1 MEEVILD
8 GLLDTLKLIP
18 FLLLSF
24 LIIELI
30 EHKLKSDDILIK
42 TGKFGPLFGGL
53 LGIIPQCGF
62 ASIAT
67 NLYITRIISLGT
79 LIAVYLS
86 TSDEMLPILISENVE
101 FGIILKILGTK
112 LLIGVIAG
120 FIIDLFYRQKNKHDY
135 HLCKEEHCHCKESIF
150 KSAIIH
156 TFNIAIFILIINLIL
171 NLVFY
176 LGLEEYLNSIL
187 LKDNIFAPVITC
199 LVGLIP
205 NCASSVIIT
214 KLYLNFGISFGSL
227 IGGLLTNSGVGL
239 LILFKNNKN
248 LKENILIITIV
259 FIVGLLSGIILNMFT
274 FL

>member
-8 GLLDTLKLIP
+8 GLIDTLKLIP

-24 LIIELI
+24 LIIEFI

-42 TGKFGPLFGGL
+42 TGKLGPLFGGL

-86 TSDEMLPILISENVE
+86 TSDEMLPILISENVDI
-101 FGIILKILGTK
+101 GIILRILGIK
-112 LLIGVIAG
+112 LLIGVVVG
-120 FIIDLFYRQKNKHDY
+120 FIIDLFYRKKVNHDY
-135 HLCKEEHCHCKESIF
+135 HLCKDEHCHCKEAIF
-150 KSAIIH
+150 KSALIH

-187 LKDNIFAPVITC
+187 LKDNIFAPIITC

-214 KLYLNFGISFGSL
+214 KLYLNFSISFGSL

-248 LKENILIITIV
+248 MKENLLITVIIFV
-259 FIVGLLSGIILNMFT
+259 VGLLSGIILNM
-274 FL
+274 LPIL

>member
-101 FGIILKILGTK
+101 FGIILKILGIK

-135 HLCKEEHCHCKESIF
+135 YLCKEEHCHCKESIF

-239 LILFKNNKN
+239 LILLKNNKN
-248 LKENILIITIV
+248 LKENILIIAIV

-274 FL
+274 LL